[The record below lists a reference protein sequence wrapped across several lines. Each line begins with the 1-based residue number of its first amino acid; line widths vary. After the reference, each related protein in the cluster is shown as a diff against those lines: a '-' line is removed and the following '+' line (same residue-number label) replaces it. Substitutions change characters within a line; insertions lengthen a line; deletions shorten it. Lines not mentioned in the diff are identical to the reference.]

1 MQQSQRKQTVVTA
14 YICMFKRDNKVQ
26 KKQTVKAIESII
38 TMLSAREIA
47 IRLASFSVISLFRRL
62 SVVSVTKIERTRLIT
77 LGIETSN
84 E

>member
-1 MQQSQRKQTVVTA
+1 
-14 YICMFKRDNKVQ
+14 MFKRDNKVQ